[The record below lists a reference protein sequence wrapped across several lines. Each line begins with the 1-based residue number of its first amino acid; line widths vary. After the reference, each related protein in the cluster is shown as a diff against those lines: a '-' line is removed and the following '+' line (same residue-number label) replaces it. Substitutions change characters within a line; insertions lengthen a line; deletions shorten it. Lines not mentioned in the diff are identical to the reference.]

1 MAAMLRNVVVVVHS
15 RVEPFELAVLCE
27 VFGTDRSDDGLPVYD
42 FAVVTAEPG
51 PVTTNIGFTIDLPYD
66 LARLEEADLI
76 AVAPPGSLDAESP
89 PELLEALRR
98 AVDRGARVLSVCT
111 GAFVLGAAGLLDDR
125 PCTTHW
131 RHADALQRRFPRAR
145 VDPDVLYVDDGAVLT
160 SAGSAAAIDLGLYI
174 IRQAD
179 GVAVANAIARR
190 MVVPP
195 QREGGQRQY
204 VETPV
209 PSSQADTL
217 EPLLSWMLAN
227 LGEEMSV
234 EDLAARVHLS
244 PRTFARRFRAETGA
258 TPHHWLTGQRILL
271 AQRLLEE
278 SEHGIDSVADLAGF
292 GSAAVLRHHF
302 VRRVGTTPQAYR
314 RTFRRR
320 PA

>member
-1 MAAMLRNVVVVVHS
+1 MLRNVVVVVHN

-42 FAVVTAEPG
+42 FAVVSAEPG
-51 PVTTNIGFTIDLPYD
+51 PVRTNIGFSIDVPHD
-66 LARLEEADLI
+66 LAPLERADLI
-76 AVAPPGSLDAESP
+76 AVAPPGAPDAESP
-89 PELLEALRR
+89 PELLDALRR

-111 GAFVLGAAGLLDDR
+111 GAFVLGAAGLLDGR

-131 RHADALQRRFPRAR
+131 RHADALQQRFPKAR
-145 VDPDVLYVDDGAVLT
+145 VDPDVLFVDDGAILT

-174 IRQAD
+174 VRQSD

-209 PSSQADTL
+209 PTHDAETL
-217 EPLLSWMLAN
+217 QPLLTWMLAN

-244 PRTFARRFRAETGA
+244 PRTFARRFRAETGT
-258 TPHHWLTGQRILL
+258 TPHSWLTGQRVLL
-271 AQRLLEE
+271 AQRLLED
-278 SEHGIDSVADLAGF
+278 SDYGVDSVADLAGF

-302 VRRVGTTPQAYR
+302 LRRVGTTPQAYR

>member
-1 MAAMLRNVVVVVHS
+1 MLRNIVVVVHN

-42 FAVVTAEPG
+42 FSVVTAEPG

-76 AVAPPGSLDAESP
+76 AVAPPGSPEAESP
-89 PELLEALRR
+89 PELLAALRR

-209 PSSQADTL
+209 PTSHADTL

-234 EDLAARVHLS
+234 EDLAARVHPS